1 MFVYRLC
8 RWCKHLSDTVSV
20 RVPRE
25 VKKKLEELNINVSQ
39 AVRTYLSELVRR
51 EENLSKLEEV
61 NQSIRS
67 RGACLSKGT
76 AERLL
81 REDRDVEH

>member
-1 MFVYRLC
+1 M
-8 RWCKHLSDTVSV
+8 SV

-39 AVRTYLSELVRR
+39 AVRSYLLELVRR
-51 EENLSKLEEV
+51 QENLSKLEEV

-67 RGACLSKGT
+67 RRVSLPKGT
-76 AERLL
+76 VETLL
-81 REDRDVEH
+81 REDRDLEH